1 MSNQLA
7 LVQTSEWQTLLEMAG
22 TLVQSGFLPN
32 AINTPQKAVTI
43 ILAGRSLGIDEWAA
57 LSNINVIQGKPTI
70 SAQLMLALINR
81 SGQLEEMVVDGD
93 AKMCTCLMKRF
104 GRGSHVE
111 TFTMQDAV
119 ALGYANKDNW
129 KKQPAVMLKWRAV
142 SACARVVFPDVIL
155 GFYTPEEM
163 GADVRV
169 SDDGGM
175 EILTPEARHI
185 GNGGSERRLELP
197 EPEDYTDAETEESEP
212 PTLIEV
218 VYDATKHHFRDYRH
232 FENTLNKLA
241 KSGALDDGM
250 DADAM
255 IAAINANRESEG
267 KTNVAW
273 WNDKEA
279 MKALTKTLRE
289 VHHTDLSG
297 ALQQLQKTMKD
308 FRSADELLDALSF
321 AALGNQQTA

>member
-7 LVQTSEWQTLLEMAG
+7 LVQASEWNTLLEMAG

-70 SAQLMLALINR
+70 SSQLMLALINR
-81 SGQLEEMVVDGD
+81 SGQLENIDFDGD
-93 AKMCTCLMKRF
+93 AQHCTVTMKRF
-104 GRGSHVE
+104 GRSAHTE
-111 TFTMQDAV
+111 TFTMQHAA
-119 ALGYANKDNW
+119 ALGFAGKDNW

-142 SACARVVFPDVIL
+142 AACARVVFPDVIL

-169 SDDGGM
+169 TDDGGM
-175 EILTPEARHI
+175 EIVGTDTRHI
-185 GNGGSERRLELP
+185 GNDGSERRLELLP
-197 EPEDYTDAETEESEP
+197 EPEYEEAETEESEP
-212 PTLIEV
+212 LTLIET
-218 VYDATKHHFRDYRH
+218 VYEATRQHFRDYKH

-250 DADAM
+250 DANEM
-255 IAAINANRESEG
+255 IAAININRADEG
-267 KTNVAW
+267 KANVAW
-273 WNDKEA
+273 WNDMDA
-279 MKALTKTLRE
+279 MNALKTSLTE
-289 VHHTDLSG
+289 CDMTLEG
-297 ALQQLQKTMKD
+297 ALKRLGKQLKD
-308 FRSADELLDALSF
+308 FRSGDDLLEALSF
-321 AALGNQQTA
+321 ALLGKQTT